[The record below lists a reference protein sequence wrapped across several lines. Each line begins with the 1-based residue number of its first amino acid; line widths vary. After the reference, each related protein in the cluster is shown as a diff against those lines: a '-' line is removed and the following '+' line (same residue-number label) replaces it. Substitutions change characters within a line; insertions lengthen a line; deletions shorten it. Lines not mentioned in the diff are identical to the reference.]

1 MNTTHPTP
9 FVVLAQ
15 DPGSRNYAISV
26 IQGAVVRGKLKIK
39 IRESF
44 LLQTLVQQLKDPKLL
59 NKESNAYKKS
69 LRGLLKAHKPNALV
83 FERFMTRGIKGA
95 TIEYVSAMLGLFKGL
110 TPMQVHAIPAV
121 TWKSQVKKW
130 GIDLESIYAGTK
142 TTPHQIDATLMGVWL
157 LVKLLQPKVVQIN
170 KRRLLKAIEK
180 TDKMPPKV
188 SRRRK

>member
-44 LLQTLVQQLKDPKLL
+44 LLQTLVQQLKDPELL
-59 NKESNAYKKS
+59 YEEKVAYEKS
-69 LRGLLKAHKPNALV
+69 LRALIKTHKPQALV
-83 FERFMTRGIKGA
+83 FERFMTRGIRGA
-95 TIEYVSAMLGLFKGL
+95 TIEYVSVMLGVLAGL
-110 TPMQVHAIPAV
+110 TRLRVHAIPAV

>member
-1 MNTTHPTP
+1 MNPTHPTP

-15 DPGSRNYAISV
+15 DPGSRNYAISI

-39 IRESF
+39 VRESF
-44 LLQTLVQQLKDPKLL
+44 LLQTRVQQLKDTGMFK
-59 NKESNAYKKS
+59 KEADAYKRTLSK
-69 LRGLLKAHKPNALV
+69 LIRKHQPHALV

-95 TIEYVSAMLGLFKGL
+95 TIEYVSVMLGLLRGL
-110 TPMQVHAIPAV
+110 TRLQVHAIPAV

-130 GIDLESIYAGTK
+130 GIELEAIYAGTK

-157 LVKLLQPKVVQIN
+157 LTKLLQPKVVQIN

-180 TDKMPPKV
+180 TDKVPPKV
-188 SRRRK
+188 PRRRK